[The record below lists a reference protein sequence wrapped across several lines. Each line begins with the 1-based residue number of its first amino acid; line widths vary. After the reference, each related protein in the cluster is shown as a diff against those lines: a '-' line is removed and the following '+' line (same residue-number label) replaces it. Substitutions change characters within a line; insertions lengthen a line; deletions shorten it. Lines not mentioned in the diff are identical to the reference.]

1 MNRKQK
7 GLFILLI
14 ILVLVL
20 AGISLGFRTGRFSL
34 KRAREPTISSGVTT
48 EASPSP
54 EDSSR
59 CTLYTNEEYGF
70 SICYPINWDLPE
82 EEKISPSQQ
91 HLYQI
96 TLNPK
101 GISYMVNI
109 YDQPSPISLGSFVRN
124 YFKDIEGGVSWSNDI
139 EINNQEVL
147 QFFIPKAGTTPMGI
161 GAVAFRK
168 GSYILTI
175 STPVKKVPE
184 GDLRQLVNEP
194 TLTRLAE
201 SFEWVQ

>member
-1 MNRKQK
+1 MKKNWA
-7 GLFILLI
+7 ILIFLI
-14 ILVLVL
+14 ILALL
-20 AGISLGFRTGRFSL
+20 FGGLTFAIKTGRIAL
-34 KRAREPTISSGVTT
+34 GPAKEATISSGITT
-48 EASPSP
+48 GPSPSP

-70 SICYPINWDLPE
+70 SLCYPINWDLPE
-82 EEKISPSQQ
+82 EEKIAPSQQ

-109 YDQPSPISLGSFVRN
+109 YDQPSPIPLESFVRN
-124 YFKDIEGGVSWSNDI
+124 YFKDIEGGVSWTNDV
-139 EINNQEVL
+139 EINDQEAL
-147 QFFIPKAGTTPMGI
+147 QFFIPKAGATPMGI

-175 STPVKKVPE
+175 STPAKKAPE
-184 GDLRQLVNEP
+184 GDLEQLVNES

-201 SFEWVQ
+201 SFEWVD

>member
-1 MNRKQK
+1 MKQK
-7 GLFILLI
+7 QP
-14 ILVLVL
+14 LVLMFLVVL
-20 AGISLGFRTGRFSL
+20 ALLFGGFTFAVKTGRITL
-34 KRAREPTISSGVTT
+34 GPAKEPTISSGVTT
-48 EASPSP
+48 EASPTP
-54 EDSSR
+54 GATR

-70 SICYPINWDLPE
+70 SLCYPVNWDLPE
-82 EEKISPSQQ
+82 EEKIAPSQQ

-109 YDQPSPISLGSFVRN
+109 YDQPSPISLDSFVCN
-124 YFKDIEGGVSWSNDI
+124 YFKDIEGGVSWTNDI
-139 EINNQEVL
+139 KINNQEAL

-175 STPVKKVPE
+175 SSPAQKVPE
-184 GDLRQLVNEP
+184 GDLRQLVNELA
-194 TLTRLAE
+194 LTRLAE
-201 SFEWVQ
+201 SFEWVE

>member
-1 MNRKQK
+1 MKKNW
-7 GLFILLI
+7 GILIFLI
-14 ILVLVL
+14 ILSLL
-20 AGISLGFRTGRFSL
+20 FGGFTWGIKTGRIAL
-34 KRAREPTISSGVTT
+34 GPAKEATISSGVTT
-48 EASPSP
+48 EASPAP
-54 EDSSR
+54 EISSR

-70 SICYPINWDLPE
+70 SLCYPINWALPK
-82 EEKISPSQQ
+82 EEKITPSQQ

-96 TLNPK
+96 TLNPD
-101 GISYMVNI
+101 GMSYMVNI

-124 YFKDIEGGVSWSNDI
+124 YFQDIESGVSWTNDI
-139 EINNQEVL
+139 EINDQEAL

-175 STPVKKVPE
+175 SSPAQKVPE
-184 GDLRQLVNEP
+184 GDLEQLVNES

-201 SFEWVQ
+201 SFEWVR

>member
-1 MNRKQK
+1 MKKNWA
-7 GLFILLI
+7 ILIFLI
-14 ILVLVL
+14 ILALL
-20 AGISLGFRTGRFSL
+20 FGGLTFAIKTGRITL
-34 KRAREPTISSGVTT
+34 GPAKEATISSGVSD
-48 EASPSP
+48 EAIPPS
-54 EDSSR
+54 EASR

-70 SICYPINWDLPE
+70 SLCYPVNWDLPE
-82 EEKISPSQQ
+82 EEKITPSEQ

-109 YDQPSPISLGSFVRN
+109 YDQPSPIPLESFVRN
-124 YFKDIEGGVSWSNDI
+124 YFKDIEGGVSWTNGV
-139 EINNQEVL
+139 EINNQEAL

-175 STPVKKVPE
+175 SAPAKKVPE
-184 GDLRQLVNEP
+184 GDLEQLVNES
-194 TLTRLAE
+194 TLTQLTE
-201 SFEWVQ
+201 SFNWVQ